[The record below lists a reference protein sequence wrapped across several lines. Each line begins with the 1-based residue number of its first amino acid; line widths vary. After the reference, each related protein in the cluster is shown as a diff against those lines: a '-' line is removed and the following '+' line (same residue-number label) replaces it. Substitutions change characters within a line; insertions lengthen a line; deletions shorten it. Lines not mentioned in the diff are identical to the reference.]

1 MKIYAKLG
9 GKQMTFKG
17 FSKKDFKTMQ
27 IPGLEVRMTGIQNDI
42 QPKFRAVGEEMTTYL
57 SAKLGDEMFLHIARH
72 QRRSVNPPDS
82 TWLAICHD
90 KRGYKKHP
98 HFQVG
103 LFDKYLFIWL
113 AFIYENE
120 ESLKIA
126 NRFLKEKKLLAD
138 LPDNFA
144 ISPDH
149 TEEKTYPVH
158 DGQLE
163 ATLERFRDVK
173 KGEFLV
179 GKIYLPDDNHLS
191 PAKDFIKEAEMVL
204 DELIPLYKAALQ

>member
-1 MKIYAKLG
+1 
-9 GKQMTFKG
+9 MTFKG
-17 FSKKDFKTMQ
+17 FTKKDFKTMQ
-27 IPGLEVRMTGIQNDI
+27 IPGLEARMAGIQNDI
-42 QPKFRAVGEEMTTYL
+42 QPKFKAAGEELTTYL
-57 SAKLGDEMFLHIARH
+57 STQLGEEMFLHIARH
-72 QRRSVNPPDS
+72 QRRSVNPPES

-103 LFDKYLFIWL
+103 LFDNYLFVWL

-120 ESLKIA
+120 QSAKIA
-126 NRFLKEKKLLAD
+126 NRFLKEKKLFAD
-138 LPDNFA
+138 LPDGFA

-158 DGQLE
+158 SGELMP
-163 ATLERFRDVK
+163 TLERFRDVK

-179 GKIYLPDDNHLS
+179 GKIYLPDDTALA
-191 PAKDFIKEAEMVL
+191 PGKAFLKEAESVL
-204 DELIPLYKAALQ
+204 DELIPFYKASLQ